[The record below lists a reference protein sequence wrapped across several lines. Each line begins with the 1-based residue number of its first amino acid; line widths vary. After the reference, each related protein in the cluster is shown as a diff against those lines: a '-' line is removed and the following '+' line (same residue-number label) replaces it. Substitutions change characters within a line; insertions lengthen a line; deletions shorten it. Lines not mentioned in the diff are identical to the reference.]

1 MAYPINI
8 HHHQFLESSVAYQAA
23 ESFWAQALRELLAES
38 DLTWQ
43 PFYKNSGQD
52 GNPLFSAWVPDRG
65 KLVRVIQFTPEVD
78 DEQLFSAWIDTWEG
92 DLPEGLV
99 SQQNAIASPIPELVI
114 DLALTDVTRQLALTH
129 IYLWLVMDVSP
140 KGMQRILEV
149 VG

>member
-1 MAYPINI
+1 MD
-8 HHHQFLESSVAYQAA
+8 FQAA
-23 ESFWAQALRELLAES
+23 ESFQPLRDLLAES

-43 PFYKNSGQD
+43 PFYQNPGQD

-65 KLVRVIQFTPEVD
+65 KLVRVIQFTPEED

-92 DLPEGLV
+92 DLPDGLV
-99 SQQNAIASPIPELVI
+99 SQQNAIATPIPELVI
-114 DLALTDVTRQLALTH
+114 DLALTDVTRQLAMTY

-140 KGMQRILEV
+140 EGMQRISEV

>member
-23 ESFWAQALRELLAES
+23 ESFWEQALRDLLAES

-43 PFYKNSGQD
+43 PFYQNPGQD
-52 GNPLFSAWVPDRG
+52 GNPLFSAWVPDRS
-65 KLVRVIQFTPEVD
+65 KLIRIIQFTPEED

-114 DLALTDVTRQLALTH
+114 DLALTDVTRQMALTY

-140 KGMQRILEV
+140 ESMQRILEV

>member
-23 ESFWAQALRELLAES
+23 ESFWAKALKQLLAES
-38 DLTWQ
+38 DLDWQ
-43 PFYKNSGQD
+43 PFYQNPERD
-52 GNPLFSAWVPDRG
+52 GNPLFSAWVPNRN
-65 KLVRVIQFTPEVD
+65 KLVRVIQFTPEEV

-99 SQQNAIASPIPELVI
+99 SQKNAIASPIPELVI
-114 DLALTDVTRQLALTH
+114 DLALMDVTRQMALTY

-140 KGMQRILEV
+140 ESMQRILKA
-149 VG
+149 GG